1 MIKPTPRDSLSF
13 ITRIAQACA
22 KFLNQM
28 ESAFRGTL
36 ERIYAAHLENAA
48 GVGIEDQLCAISS
61 PIVSIFEK
69 PQEQ

>member
-13 ITRIAQACA
+13 VTRIAQACA

-36 ERIYAAHLENAA
+36 ERIYAAHLENAQMRLA
-48 GVGIEDQLCAISS
+48 
-61 PIVSIFEK
+61 PIKVWNSK
-69 PQEQ
+69 DVRPQQ